1 MGKRVQKKKGNP
13 LLRVLKAVYI
23 SAVVLAV
30 VIVAGF
36 AAYNV
41 FIGPPDVAEEV
52 TFPIAAPTPDAAP
65 SDGPDDPA
73 DTSRPAKPAEDVVV
87 YTRQKGVYTCLLLG
101 VADIG
106 GSDSIMLGCFD
117 TNNKTA
123 SLISIPRDTL
133 VVRNGKN
140 GKLNAVY
147 SDGGSEAMADQV
159 SSMLGVP
166 VDYWMSVNIKAFRK
180 IVDAIDGVE
189 FDVPVNMNYE
199 DPTQNL
205 SIHIK
210 KGYQRLN
217 GKQAEGVVRC
227 RSCYPNADL
236 GRAET
241 QRAFLKAMVSQTIT
255 ASNVD
260 KVTELIGILQ
270 DHVKTNMK
278 LEDMIYFATTA
289 VGMDLD
295 EDLAAATLPGKWKSP
310 YEETDDAA
318 ALKMVNEMLPVYTQP
333 ITADIMNIHH
343 R

>member
-1 MGKRVQKKKGNP
+1 MGKRVQKKNGNP
-13 LLRVLKAVYI
+13 LMRVLKAVYI
-23 SAVVLAV
+23 AAVVLAV

-41 FIGPPDVAEEV
+41 FIGPPDVAEQV
-52 TFPIAAPTPDAAP
+52 TFPINSTAPTPAP
-65 SDGPDDPA
+65 SGSVDKPSKVKPDATP
-73 DTSRPAKPAEDVVV
+73 SEDVVV

-147 SDGGSEAMADQV
+147 SDGGSEAMVDAV

-166 VDYWMSVNIKAFRK
+166 IDFWMSVNTKAFRK
-180 IVDAIDGVE
+180 IVDTIGGVK

-210 KGYQRLN
+210 KGYQKLN

-241 QRAFLKAMVSQTIT
+241 QRNFLKAMVSQTIT

-260 KVTELIGILQ
+260 KVTELLGILQ
-270 DHVKTNMK
+270 EHVKTNMK
-278 LEDMIYFATTA
+278 LEDMIFFGTTA

-295 EDLAAATLPGKWKSP
+295 TALTTATLPGEWKSP
-310 YEETDDAA
+310 YEETDDKA
-318 ALKMVNEMLPVYTQP
+318 ALEMVNELLPVYTEP

>member
-1 MGKRVQKKKGNP
+1 MGKRVQKKKSNP
-13 LLRVLKAVYI
+13 LLRVLKGVYI
-23 SAVVLAV
+23 AAVVFSV

-41 FIGPPDVAEEV
+41 FIRPPDVDEQV
-52 TFPIAAPTPDAAP
+52 TFPISSAAPAPVPSGGADKLNSGDAEP
-65 SDGPDDPA
+65 SD
-73 DTSRPAKPAEDVVV
+73 DVVV

-123 SLISIPRDTL
+123 SLISLPRDTL
-133 VVRNGKN
+133 VRRNGKN
-140 GKLNAVY
+140 GKLNAIY
-147 SDGGSEAMADQV
+147 SDGGSEAMVEAV

-166 VDYWMSVNIKAFRK
+166 IDFWMSVNTKAFRE
-180 IVDAIDGVE
+180 IVKTIGGVY
-189 FDVPVNMNYE
+189 FDVPVDMNYE
-199 DPTQNL
+199 DPDQDL

-210 KGYQRLN
+210 KGYQKLN
-217 GKQAEGVVRC
+217 SRQAEGVVRC

-270 DHVKTNMK
+270 KYVKTNMR
-278 LEDMIYFATTA
+278 LEDMIYFATSA

-295 EDLAAATLPGKWKSP
+295 TALSTATLPGKWKSP
-310 YEETDDAA
+310 YEETDDEA
-318 ALKMVNEMLPVYTQP
+318 ALEMVNELLPVYTQP
-333 ITADIMNIHH
+333 ITSDIMNIHH